1 MYSELRVESA
11 EACKDA
17 FLGPNAPG
25 SSLGDAVYVLIEHA
39 PDDLFL
45 VDFAPLVLLHDT
57 LDAFNPTKEDEGM
70 LEALILPEIYHLCIV
85 GGLVI
90 ADSEL
95 EIIAILGSRDSLI
108 RALIKDVLEL
118 LSHSNCVA
126 PVETEPLSGLRRAN
140 DCSRVIYNNIREL
153 RNLTFLV
160 LVKVS
165 FIELDSDASVL
176 LQHHV
181 DLTILKQSYVRP

>member
-1 MYSELRVESA
+1 MYSKLRVERA
-11 EACKDA
+11 EAGEDA
-17 FLGPNAPG
+17 FLGPNTPG

-39 PDDLFL
+39 PDDFFL
-45 VDFAPLVLLHDT
+45 VDFASFILLHNT
-57 LDAFNPTKEDEGM
+57 LDAFNSTKEDQGM

-108 RALIKDVLEL
+108 GALIKDVLEL

-126 PVETEPLSGLRRAN
+126 PVETKPISRLRRAN
-140 DCSRVIYNNIREL
+140 DCSRVIYTIIREQ

-165 FIELDSDASVL
+165 FIELDCDASVFL
-176 LQHHV
+176 EHHV
-181 DLTILKQSYVRP
+181 DLTILK